1 MSDILQKL
9 KVIIEGTAAP
19 YKKVVDETRKMTSDM
34 VNSVKSETDKMRA
47 SSFGEKIS
55 KSVKDAQRAVK
66 LYAADARVAA
76 GISVYT
82 DDFAMLAA
90 DIRGAES
97 AAENLRVQ
105 LRNLEVAGQIDTE
118 DYDALQG
125 ALQDVEGETDSL
137 RTRLRQMVDSGNVT
151 RFSGMINVVKRLGS
165 AFVSLG
171 KNIGQV
177 FGTMISKAG
186 GALKSLIH
194 RFANG
199 VSAIRKFMTAAR
211 RSGSTIRGLGRTLL
225 MAGIGAHG
233 LTALFGKLKSAIGEG
248 FSMLAETNAPVT
260 ASINSLKAS
269 LAQLK
274 LSLATAFA
282 PIVEAV
288 APLLN
293 FLISKI
299 TAVINAF
306 GQMMTAFTGRGS
318 FTRATAAAGR
328 YAAGLDKTANSA
340 GKATE
345 ENKALQRTL
354 MGFDEINKLNDD
366 TGSSGSESSGS
377 GAGTGGLFEEIPIN
391 QSIKSLTDKIKEAW
405 RTADFTE
412 IGGIVGRK
420 LRDALNRIPWGQIRN
435 TCRKVAQSAAT
446 LLNGFFETPGLF
458 DAIGRTIAES
468 LNSVFDTLNTFAT
481 KFYWDSFGRSISD
494 SINGFIRTFN
504 WKGAATS
511 VSNIAKGILDAII
524 NALEN
529 TNWFELGQKVK
540 EFIVN
545 IDWNG
550 IADRLFEAI
559 GAAIGGLA
567 AFLWGLIGE
576 AWASVVEWWK
586 ETAFEDGQFTM
597 QGLLDG
603 IVKKLKGIW
612 DWIKEHIFQPFIDG
626 FKKAFRISSPSK
638 VMEEQGG
645 YIIAGLLDG
654 LKSAA
659 VNLITW
665 FAELPGKILNALGN
679 AKEWLVQKGKDAIEG
694 MKNGWEQVKDSALFS
709 KLRNFKE
716 EAFSA
721 IGNIVEKT
729 KTKGSD
735 IIDGIRQGYE
745 SQKSSLR
752 SSVAGL
758 PNLISNSIGNLWQI
772 GRNAITAFHNGFVSL
787 HIPLPHF
794 DFGSRTFRAGNF
806 SITLPTFNGLSWYA
820 KGGFPDTGEMFVAR
834 ENGPELVGR
843 MGNRSTV
850 ANNEQIEKGIAN
862 AVGPA
867 VYAAVS
873 NALRENS
880 KEGSGGGVYIVTP
893 DEKQL
898 FSVVREEGVKYQ
910 QSTGQPVFE

>member
-1 MSDILQKL
+1 MSDVLQKL

-34 VNSVKSETDKMRA
+34 VNSVKTETDRMGS
-47 SSFGEKIS
+47 SSFGSKIAATM
-55 KSVKDAQRAVK
+55 KDAQRAVK
-66 LYAADARVAA
+66 LFAADARVAA
-76 GISVYT
+76 GVSVYT
-82 DDFAMLAA
+82 DDFVLLTTDIHAA
-90 DIRGAES
+90 ED
-97 AAENLRVQ
+97 AAENLQ
-105 LRNLEVAGQIDTE
+105 THLRNLEVTGHVDTE
-118 DYDALQG
+118 EYEALENT
-125 ALQDVEGETDSL
+125 LQEVENEARNL
-137 RTRLRQMVDSGNVT
+137 RGRLRQMVDSGNVT

-165 AFVSLG
+165 AFASLG
-171 KNIGQV
+171 RNIGQV
-177 FGTMISKAG
+177 AGTMITKAG
-186 GALKSLIH
+186 GAMKSLIH

-199 VSAIRKFMTAAR
+199 VSAIRRFINTAR
-211 RSGSTIRGLGRTLL
+211 GSQNSMRNLGKTILQAGLGVYS
-225 MAGIGAHG
+225 
-233 LTALFGKLKSAIGEG
+233 LTALFSKLKSAISEG
-248 FSMLAETNAPVT
+248 FSMLAETNAPVV
-260 ASINSLKAS
+260 ASINQLKAS

-306 GQMMTAFTGRGS
+306 GQMMAAFTGRGS

-328 YAAGLDKTANSA
+328 YAAGLDKTASSA

-377 GAGTGGLFEEIPIN
+377 GAGTGGLFEEIPIGQN
-391 QSIKSLTDKIKEAW
+391 IKNFTDKIKEAW

-435 TCRKVAQSAAT
+435 TCRKVARSAAT

-458 DAIGRTIAES
+458 DAIGGTIAKA
-468 LNSVFDTLNTFAT
+468 LNTAFDTLNTFAT
-481 KFYWDSFGRSISD
+481 NFHWDSFGRSISD

-529 TNWFELGQKVK
+529 TNWFELGEKVK

-603 IVKKLKGIW
+603 IVEKLKGIW

-659 VNLITW
+659 VKLITW

-679 AKEWLVQKGKDAIEG
+679 AKEWLVQKGRDAVDG
-694 MKNGWEQVKDSALFS
+694 LKNGWEEVKESKIFS
-709 KLRNFKE
+709 KLRSFKE
-716 EAFSA
+716 DAFTA
-721 IGNIVEKT
+721 IGNVAEKV
-729 KTKGSD
+729 KSKGSS
-735 IIDGIRQGYE
+735 IIEGIKEGYE
-745 SQKSSLR
+745 NNKGSLKSVVS
-752 SSVAGL
+752 GL
-758 PNLISNSIGNLWQI
+758 PSLISNGIGNLWQI
-772 GRNAITAFHNGFVSL
+772 GRNAITEFHNGFVSL
-787 HIPLPHF
+787 HIPMPHF
-794 DFGSRTFRAGNF
+794 DFGSRTFSAGNF
-806 SITLPTFNGLSWYA
+806 RITLPTFNGLSWYA

-834 ENGPELVGR
+834 ENGPELVGK
-843 MGNRSTV
+843 MGNRPTV
-850 ANNEQIEKGIAN
+850 ANNEQIVKGIAS

-867 VYAAVS
+867 VYSAVS
-873 NALRENS
+873 NALQENNND
-880 KEGSGGGVYIVTP
+880 SGNDVYVVAP
-893 DEKQL
+893 DGRQL
-898 FSVVREEGVKYQ
+898 FTVMREEGVKYQ